1 MIKKEINEFLISN
14 DIEINNTNIR
24 NNLKETTLN
33 MNFLILKD
41 DLKKLDSFIEI
52 ILDKYKFKNIEL
64 KKLNEIK
71 PEDFDDEL

>member
-14 DIEINNTNIR
+14 NSEINNTNIR

-52 ILDKYKFKNIEL
+52 ILDKYKLKNIEL